1 MPCMSL
7 YSLDIII
14 LDCNNR
20 SLLCNFIKFVV
31 TVNRIFVVLYM
42 AICVMQ

>member
-1 MPCMSL
+1 MPCMP
-7 YSLDIII
+7 LDIII

-31 TVNRIFVVLYM
+31 TVNRIFVVRLY
-42 AICVMQ
+42 A